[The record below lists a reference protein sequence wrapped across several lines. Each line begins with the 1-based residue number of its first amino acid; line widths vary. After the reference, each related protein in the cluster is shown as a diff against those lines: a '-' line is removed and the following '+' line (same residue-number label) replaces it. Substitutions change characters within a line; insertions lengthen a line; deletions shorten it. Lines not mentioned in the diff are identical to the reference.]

1 MHSIEIDKARA
12 FIYNLLSLLFVEEY
26 TKTKQDEILK
36 KLEILSENSFSQEVS
51 DVSKELIDYL
61 KVKSTNSI
69 FNEYQDLF
77 LIPFD
82 EYIPLGASWY
92 HERREGGFMQ
102 LKVKDVLAKT
112 TIRKDE
118 KSFTAQEDHYG
129 FIFTLSAYLLDKQI
143 SKELKDDVQKELFVE
158 VLTLYIDE
166 LFYKLIGSSS
176 FIYSRVGVILKEF
189 MGFER
194 AYLDIKS

>member
-1 MHSIEIDKARA
+1 IEIDKARA

-36 KLEILSENSFSQEVS
+36 KLQILSENSFSQEVS

-82 EYIPLGASWY
+82 EY
-92 HERREGGFMQ
+92 
-102 LKVKDVLAKT
+102 
-112 TIRKDE
+112 
-118 KSFTAQEDHYG
+118 
-129 FIFTLSAYLLDKQI
+129 
-143 SKELKDDVQKELFVE
+143 
-158 VLTLYIDE
+158 
-166 LFYKLIGSSS
+166 
-176 FIYSRVGVILKEF
+176 
-189 MGFER
+189 
-194 AYLDIKS
+194 